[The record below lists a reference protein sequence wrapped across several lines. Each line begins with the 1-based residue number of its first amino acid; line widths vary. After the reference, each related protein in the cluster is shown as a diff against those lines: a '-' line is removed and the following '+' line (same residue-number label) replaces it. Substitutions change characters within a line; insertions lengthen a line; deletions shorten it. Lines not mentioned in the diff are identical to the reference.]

1 VEAQHEPLWVT
12 SGMAAYWLQS
22 TYHVE
27 ITAATIRKW
36 AERGHLRRRYDL
48 YEVVEVARERG
59 VIQ

>member
-1 VEAQHEPLWVT
+1 
-12 SGMAAYWLQS
+12 MAAYWLQS